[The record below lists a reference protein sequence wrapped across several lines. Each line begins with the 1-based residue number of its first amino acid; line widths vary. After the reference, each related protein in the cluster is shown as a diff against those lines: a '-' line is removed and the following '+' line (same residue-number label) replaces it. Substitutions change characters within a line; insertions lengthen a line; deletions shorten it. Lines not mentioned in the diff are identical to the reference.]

1 MFPDNNFESFL
12 SASSLF
18 KIAENGVVR
27 KRTYTTNWTVSQIDI
42 KIFVRLLATS
52 SKNYWSNLHESFAR
66 GVCLD
71 NKDTL
76 KF

>member
-52 SKNYWSNLHESFAR
+52 SKNY
-66 GVCLD
+66 
-71 NKDTL
+71 
-76 KF
+76 